1 MTVMVTQ
8 AELEAFVSQ
17 ANAKK
22 KKPSKHKNKRFK
34 DPDGGNFFWDSKLEY
49 KHHCE
54 LRLRQEL
61 GEIRDLARQHR
72 FYFWVGVPTPE
83 DIGWYANLKRPVAP
97 NALPAMAG
105 RIAPLPKRFA
115 YVVDHVFW
123 DVKRMCW
130 RYQDTKGERTSMFI
144 LKKQLIEQAYGI
156 EIEELT
162 R

>member
-1 MTVMVTQ
+1 MRYRD
-8 AELEAFVSQ
+8 SRG
-17 ANAKK
+17 
-22 KKPSKHKNKRFK
+22 KPLRVPRESTSKHRNVRFK
-34 DPDGGNFFWDSKLEY
+34 DPDGGKFYWDSKLEY

-61 GEIRDLARQHR
+61 GEIRCLARQHR
-72 FYFWVGVPTPE
+72 FYFWVGVPTAE
-83 DIGWYANLKRPVAP
+83 DIEWYAKLKNPKVKFATHGP
-97 NALPAMAG
+97 IN
-105 RIAPLPKRFA
+105 PLPKRFA

-123 DVKRMCW
+123 DVKQMCW

-144 LKKQLIEQAYGI
+144 LKKQLVEQTYGI